1 MSGVAVVEGSVHE
14 EPGGGAIASSAGGRR
29 GSRGGRGGGGM
40 RDATKQVADPLK
52 LVRDVEPNDASPVK

>member
-14 EPGGGAIASSAGGRR
+14 EPGGGAIASSAGGGR
-29 GSRGGRGGGGM
+29 GSRGGRGGGM